1 MAVFL
6 VAGTPGQSKTK
17 IIDKVKKFLATKN
30 IKVGHGNV
38 EERLLAIGELGAPQR
53 LSPNE
58 SLAKL
63 IGTSPQDKIRHFWP
77 KAFGQAVEVAQQ
89 GSPAISLVSCCLHYY
104 RSETHEFYSPVELKA
119 IQDSSPKGILT
130 LIDDIYDV
138 YYRLSQAGEVFSIAE
153 LQGRIRQSER
163 GKTDR
168 AMYKSSID
176 LVIQS
181 LLRILVW
188 REKEIDVGSAVG
200 RYARCAH
207 DVIATKHPIETV
219 VRVLLGSHSKEVGLG
234 ESLPVYVSHPITRP
248 RQERHVTGKWPDFV
262 SHLNVVVDT
271 LASEDEN
278 GRRVVPI
285 MPTAIDEYRLL
296 RVDGELM
303 PILSPRWPLMDSQLL
318 YCRPQSPNGDD
329 FNSDEEFE
337 RRGLRDVFDPPMD
350 DQGRR
355 LGVAVSDPE
364 LSGMLRTLNEAV
376 RLQMAGRDHLL
387 VRQCKGFFLFRPLH
401 EAGTFSR
408 GVQSEL
414 HTYDQIRK
422 WDREQTD
429 KSARRIA
436 FVHGSDDVQLYF
448 GEDANGKFRSP
459 VNSVISRIQTFAAQI
474 ARDSGKTMTPEQA
487 GKSVSMALREPG
499 DPQKTAPRVYDE
511 LFPKPTVGPIGEEGT
526 LSSDE
531 FVPGLIKELATQR
544 AAALAGLLEGKY
556 SYTFSRK
563 DVEYEMAKDGCS
575 APADTYIDVVDALDD
590 KDHLEGAAAR
600 ARQFFRGV

>member
-17 IIDKVKKFLATKN
+17 IIDKVKEFLATKSVT
-30 IKVGHGNV
+30 VGYGNV
-38 EERLLAIGELGAPQR
+38 EERLLAIDELGAPQR
-53 LSPNE
+53 PSTNE

-77 KAFGQAVEVAQQ
+77 KAFRQAVEAAQQ
-89 GSPAISLVSCCLHYY
+89 GSPTISLVSCCLHYY
-104 RSETHEFYSPVELKA
+104 RSETHEFYSPVKLKA

-138 YYRLSQAGEVFSIAE
+138 YYRLSQVGEVFSITE
-153 LQGRIRQSER
+153 LQGRIRESER

-168 AMYKSSID
+168 AIYKSSVG

-200 RYARCAH
+200 RYAQCTH
-207 DVIATKHPIETV
+207 DVIATKHPVETV

-234 ESLPVYVSHPITRP
+234 ESLPVYVSHPISRP
-248 RQERHVTGKWPDFV
+248 RRRRHNTGEWPDFV

-296 RVDGELM
+296 SLDGELM
-303 PILSPRWPLMDSQLL
+303 PILSPRWPLMDARLL

-337 RRGLRDVFDPPMD
+337 KRGLRDVFDPPMD

-401 EAGTFSR
+401 EAGTFTS
-408 GVQSEL
+408 GVVSEL

-448 GEDANGKFRSP
+448 GEDTDGKFRSP

-474 ARDSGKTMTPEQA
+474 AKDSGKTMTPEQA
-487 GKSVSMALREPG
+487 GKSVSMALRAPG
-499 DPQKTAPRVYDE
+499 DPKETAPSVYGE
-511 LFPKPTVGPIGEEGT
+511 LFPTPTQGSIGEEEPP
-526 LSSDE
+526 SSE
-531 FVPGLIKELATQR
+531 EVVPHLIKELATQR
-544 AAALAGLLEGKY
+544 ARALAGLLDGEY

-563 DVEYEMAKDGCS
+563 DVEYRMTREES
-575 APADTYIDVVDALDD
+575 PAPADTYVDVVDALDSD
-590 KDHLEGAAAR
+590 DSLEGAATR
-600 ARQFFRGV
+600 ARQFFRGE